1 MITAISNNDLSV
13 FKNDYVIEIRRRISK
28 IQKETEK
35 KIIIVWI
42 PEHRGIEDNE
52 IADSLAKKATRRK

>member
-13 FKNDYVIEIRRRISK
+13 FKNDYVIEIRRISK
-28 IQKETEK
+28 IQEETEK

>member
-1 MITAISNNDLSV
+1 M
-13 FKNDYVIEIRRRISK
+13 FKNDYVIEIRRISK
-28 IQKETEK
+28 IQEETEK

-52 IADSLAKKATRRK
+52 IADSLAKKATRRKQQQGRLQVRTWT

>member
-1 MITAISNNDLSV
+1 MITTISNNDLSV
-13 FKNDYVIEIRRRISK
+13 FKNDYVIEIRRISK
-28 IQKETEK
+28 IQEETEK